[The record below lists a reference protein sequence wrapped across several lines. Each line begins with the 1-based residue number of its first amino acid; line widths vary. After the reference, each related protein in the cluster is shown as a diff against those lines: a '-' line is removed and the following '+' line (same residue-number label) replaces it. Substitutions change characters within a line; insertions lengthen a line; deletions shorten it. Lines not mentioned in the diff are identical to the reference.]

1 MDAYRNT
8 CLTFVVSGAMVSSAL
23 AASAQA
29 SGQFGSSQPDLM
41 APKLCAVDDASPLS
55 SSSRFVALQG
65 AGSITPSSV
74 DSCVR
79 SVSGSSQQRQL
90 GHLISG
96 QHLQQGVQQ
105 HLIQLQL
112 PQQRQQAGVSLGGI
126 PRAAP
131 VSVGQQGAV
140 KWPWLQQQ
148 QLLAQQQ
155 PQQQQAQQNMLPQN
169 SGNSFSSTATSG
181 RTSFPGSSSSSES
194 FPSNTNSAAVSNTAW
209 QQLLKHQQIQL
220 VPAVRTLH
228 SNTGSSQLGKRL
240 AAPSSSCDQLPAAKR
255 TATGGVAPT
264 LLQTS
269 LGQPWSVARP
279 QAAQQP
285 QQQLVLLSTASN
297 GQPQVWQAARLPPS
311 GFTRQQQQQ
320 RSMSLVPAASSTAAP
335 TLTPAAAP
343 VPALLR
349 VLEPMQQKLLQWAGR
364 VLNCQLQDAY
374 LLGAHLYRRVNGQ
387 LDDML
392 LISLGVTAS
401 TESVT
406 MLVSLWVASKLE
418 GHRRQVAGASKLAA
432 ALQLLPGSITDIEL
446 HVMHSI
452 KWQPY
457 AGYAGRMF
465 D

>member
-1 MDAYRNT
+1 
-8 CLTFVVSGAMVSSAL
+8 
-23 AASAQA
+23 
-29 SGQFGSSQPDLM
+29 
-41 APKLCAVDDASPLS
+41 
-55 SSSRFVALQG
+55 
-65 AGSITPSSV
+65 
-74 DSCVR
+74 
-79 SVSGSSQQRQL
+79 
-90 GHLISG
+90 LISG

-105 HLIQLQL
+105 HLVQLQL

-131 VSVGQQGAV
+131 VGVGQQGTV

-155 PQQQQAQQNMLPQN
+155 PQQQPQQPLMPQS

-194 FPSNTNSAAVSNTAW
+194 FPSNPNSAAVNNTAW
-209 QQLLKHQQIQL
+209 QQLLKHQQLQL
-220 VPAVRTLH
+220 VPAVRTLP
-228 SNTGSSQLGKRL
+228 SNTGSQLGKRL
-240 AAPSSSCDQLPAAKR
+240 AAPTSTYEQHPAAKR
-255 TATGGVAPT
+255 AATGAVVPAM
-264 LLQTS
+264 LQTS
-269 LGQPWSVARP
+269 LVQPWQPRPRP
-279 QAAQQP
+279 QASQQP
-285 QQQLVLLSTASN
+285 QQQLVLLSTASK
-297 GQPQVWQAARLPPS
+297 GQPQVWQAARLPPT
-311 GFTRQQQQQ
+311 GFMRQQQQQ
-320 RSMSLVPAASSTAAP
+320 RSMSLVPAASSTTAP
-335 TLTPAAAP
+335 TLTPAVVP

-349 VLEPMQQKLLQWAGR
+349 VLEPVQQKLLQWAGR

-446 HVMHSI
+446 HVMHSLN
-452 KWQPY
+452 WQPY

-465 D
+465 E